1 MRIEQLTVQGC
12 NAWNEDALI
21 VNDRLRIYGVL
32 DGATSL
38 AEPDGGAT
46 GGYLASQAAK
56 LAFESLGPASD
67 MPTLTL
73 RDAVLEANARI
84 RARMAEAGVDVN
96 DKQSLWAAA
105 CAVVRIG
112 EHQIEYAQVGDCM
125 ILAVYEDGSVR
136 TVTYDQVEY
145 FDEKSRLLWE
155 QFRREGFSPQ
165 EVRERVYRLIASNRL
180 KTNTPDGYAILNGDP
195 ALEQYVEHGAFNRI
209 RLKSVIIFTDG
220 LFLPRKAGEP
230 APPMREIARLIEE
243 KGLAGYADW
252 LIAGENEEVERLGKH
267 ARLKASDDKTAL
279 RIRFD

>member
-1 MRIEQLTVQGC
+1 MRVEQLTVQGS

-21 VNDRLRIYGVL
+21 ASDRLRLYGVL

-38 AEPDGGAT
+38 TEPDGSAT

-56 LAFESLGPASD
+56 QAFESLGPAPDSF
-67 MPTLTL
+67 TL
-73 RDAVLEANARI
+73 REAVLEANARI

-105 CAVVRIG
+105 CAVVRVG

-125 ILAVYEDGSVR
+125 IVAVYEDGSVR
-136 TVTYDQVEY
+136 TVTHDQVEY
-145 FDEKSRLLWE
+145 FDERTKSLWE
-155 QFRREGFSPQ
+155 QYRQEGFSPR
-165 EVRERVYRLIASNRL
+165 EVREKVYRAIASNRQ

-195 ALEQYVEHGAFNRI
+195 ALERYVEHGAFNRI
-209 RLKSVIIFTDG
+209 RLRSVIVFTDG
-220 LFLPRKAGEP
+220 LFLPRQAGEP
-230 APPMREIARLIEE
+230 APPMREMVRLIEE

-252 LIAGENEEVERLGKH
+252 LINGENEAAERGGKD
-267 ARLKASDDKTAL
+267 ARLKTSDDKTAI